1 MPRFRGGI
9 ISATESSP
17 TFGMWR
23 MNDVTQAIVE
33 NTWGVGAAVVA
44 PAASGTVVEYLVVA
58 GGAGGTGT
66 TGGGGGAGGAIQG
79 KTVVDSSVSYTI
91 TVGSGGE
98 GTNGQSSANVDA
110 PGYSGGSGNYSS
122 FKDHI
127 ALGGGGG
134 GRYQWEISISRNNV
148 SYYGLRG
155 SGGGSGARQSS
166 GSDVYVGH
174 TLAPGQGHGGGSAT
188 GFHTNGTDY
197 PAAGG
202 GGAGG
207 PGANVT
213 TRALSP
219 EGGSGIYSSIS
230 GSNTAYA
237 GGGGGAHFSWST
249 PPTGAPAN
257 TQSIGGGGRGGGRA
271 YNSGNTTYYA
281 NPGAPNSPAG
291 EAGNI
296 NSGSGGGGSPH
307 IGGQTTGGNGGSGIV
322 ILSYS
327 TSSTNATSTG
337 SPTYSEANG
346 NRIFTFTGSG
356 TITFN

>member
-98 GTNGQSSANVDA
+98 GTNGQASANVDA

-202 GGAGG
+202 GG
-207 PGANVT
+207 V
-213 TRALSP
+213 
-219 EGGSGIYSSIS
+219 
-230 GSNTAYA
+230 A
-237 GGGGGAHFSWST
+237 GGGGGGIGGAGVDGTSSGEIGDGGPGLAFSISGT
-249 PPTGAPAN
+249 SVYYGGGGGGGSHNPAN
-257 TQSIGGGGRGGGRA
+257 GLGYGGIGGGGNGGA
-271 YNSGNTTYYA
+271 
-281 NPGAPNSPAG
+281 AG
-291 EAGNI
+291 GK
-296 NSGSGGGGSPH
+296 NSGSQGTDGRGAGGGAGSTNSSN
-307 IGGQTTGGNGGSGIV
+307 GGSGGRGGSGIV
-322 ILSYS
+322 IVRY
-327 TSSTNATSTG
+327 A
-337 SPTYSEANG
+337 
-346 NRIFTFTGSG
+346 I
-356 TITFN
+356 